1 MEPPKSPMPPIS
13 SMPPISPISP
23 ISPMSPMLPMSPKP
37 FSTERQDRAGRG
49 GRESLL
55 SSWVSLRED
64 AAVVTHLSAPSFAA
78 EQYRALAVQVEE
90 RINPIGTWG
99 YALTVTSA
107 EESAGKTLTSLNL
120 ALALARGEE
129 RRVLLVEADLWRP
142 QISTYLKA
150 QDGLEDAERPGLLQV
165 IERSRSLREAVLG
178 LAGTSLDVLTSGA
191 DKAPGDVLSGRRM
204 SEVLTEMRA
213 AYEIVVIDSPP
224 MSLLASAR
232 SLAARSDG
240 SVLVVRAGQSKRQG
254 IERAL
259 QILGPE
265 KMIGLVFNG
274 ARPPRGGYRSYD
286 RSERT

>member
-1 MEPPKSPMPPIS
+1 MDRPLSPL
-13 SMPPISPISP
+13 SPISAT
-23 ISPMSPMLPMSPKP
+23 SPMSAARKSRVNL
-37 FSTERQDRAGRG
+37 RQDTAII
-49 GRESLL
+49 
-55 SSWVSLRED
+55 
-64 AAVVTHLSAPSFAA
+64 THLAVPSFAA
-78 EQYRALAVQVEE
+78 EQYRALAVQIEE
-90 RINPIGTWG
+90 RLTPISTWG

-142 QISTYLKA
+142 QLVTYLDPPASKGA
-150 QDGLEDAERPGLLQV
+150 AAAELPGLLQV
-165 IERSRSLREAVLG
+165 IEGSLSLAEAVLG
-178 LAGTSLDVLTSGA
+178 IAGTSLDVLTSGG
-191 DKAPGDVLSGRRM
+191 DQAPGDVLSGRRM
-204 SEVLTEMRA
+204 SEILTEMRA
-213 AYEIVVIDSPP
+213 GYELVVIDSPP

-265 KMIGLVFNG
+265 KLIGMVFNG
-274 ARPPRGGYRSYD
+274 VRPPRRGYRSYD
-286 RSERT
+286 RSERS